1 MRKIFVFVALM
12 LVSVALVANG
22 LSLNSVGTK
31 ALSMGGAYVGLA
43 DDGTAIY
50 WNPAGL
56 IGQDNAVKLNLTD
69 VVPFSSYKA
78 DGADYGY
85 PATAFNIDA
94 ETEWKDY
101 INPNLF
107 ANYNLGNKIAMGFG
121 VFVPAGLGAE
131 YDGKDL
137 APLAKGNTS
146 IEWKSKIGVVN
157 FSPALAYK
165 LNDRFS
171 VGVSGN
177 VYYGMFELK
186 RAAVIDTVAFQY
198 SEESN
203 GIGLGATIGMK
214 YKLNEVTDFGFTLR
228 TPTKVTLSGTAEN
241 PGMQV
246 AQAPTKSDFDR
257 DVTWPMW
264 IAGGFAF
271 QPNEKLTLTL
281 DAQWSEWKEVDE
293 FSTDFDDA
301 AWKQITAAS
310 GDDKFVLNWE
320 NKVQYRIGMEYQATP
335 CMAVRGGWYYDPAPA
350 PDETL
355 NILFPSSTNS
365 VLTGGL
371 AYTKGK
377 FLIELAGEYLF
388 GVERNVAAADH
399 NMPGTHEM
407 DVLAASIGLGYN
419 F

>member
-1 MRKIFVFVALM
+1 M
-12 LVSVALVANG
+12 
-22 LSLNSVGTK
+22 
-31 ALSMGGAYVGLA
+31 
-43 DDGTAIY
+43 
-50 WNPAGL
+50 
-56 IGQDNAVKLNLTD
+56 
-69 VVPFSSYKA
+69 
-78 DGADYGY
+78 
-85 PATAFNIDA
+85 
-94 ETEWKDY
+94 
-101 INPNLF
+101 
-107 ANYNLGNKIAMGFG
+107 AMGFG

-131 YDGKDL
+131 YDGDDL
-137 APLAKGNTS
+137 RMLTS
-146 IEWKSKIGVVN
+146 YDGQGTPGPSLDWKSKIGVVN

-186 RAAVIDTVAFQY
+186 RAAVVPTVGAFQY

-228 TPTKVTLSGTAEN
+228 TPTKVTLSGDAEN
-241 PGMQV
+241 PAMPAI
-246 AQAPTKSDFDR
+246 AQSMGLTAPAKSDFDR

-293 FSTDFDDA
+293 FFTDFDNA

-310 GDDKFVLNWE
+310 GDDKFVLNWD